1 MVQVLLCNPSAA
13 VAAAGMTKLFVI
25 RSMKTG
31 KVLATTCFL
40 RNAQQKSQH
49 WPAVAK
55 RVALGFDSHVNY
67 IELDPAID
75 KQLGWLVTRLT
86 YPAQNLWQADGT
98 QISKPPGGATRI
110 WVETRENMPPHDQ
123 SHVLPPEMHAYFA
136 NALRRSKHHG
146 EACKPLAMSA
156 DGLAFSYSEVLK
168 VEELDVLYEH
178 FSQPEIEWPKS
189 RYPVEFRTTEQITA
203 HAQSLADL
211 IYQRC
216 EARLPTFVVNG
227 GAYQDRE
234 SFDGVW
240 TPSHINPFIRFVKVT
255 CGHCRCHCHHPTR
268 QPIYQSLYLSAPFV
282 PRFPL
287 CPGFRFPYSI
297 HQY

>member
-1 MVQVLLCNPSAA
+1 
-13 VAAAGMTKLFVI
+13 
-25 RSMKTG
+25 
-31 KVLATTCFL
+31 
-40 RNAQQKSQH
+40 
-49 WPAVAK
+49 
-55 RVALGFDSHVNY
+55 
-67 IELDPAID
+67 
-75 KQLGWLVTRLT
+75 
-86 YPAQNLWQADGT
+86 
-98 QISKPPGGATRI
+98 
-110 WVETRENMPPHDQ
+110 
-123 SHVLPPEMHAYFA
+123 
-136 NALRRSKHHG
+136 
-146 EACKPLAMSA
+146 MSA

-240 TPSHINPFIRFVKVT
+240 TPSHINPFIRFVQGGDGGKHAAHVDGIIRKVSAIESRPT
-255 CGHCRCHCHHPTR
+255 TTIHHNPSLTTHHPSFASATTR
-268 QPIYQSLYLSAPFV
+268 CLSYPSCCTSTR
-282 PRFPL
+282 PR
-287 CPGFRFPYSI
+287 C
-297 HQY
+297 